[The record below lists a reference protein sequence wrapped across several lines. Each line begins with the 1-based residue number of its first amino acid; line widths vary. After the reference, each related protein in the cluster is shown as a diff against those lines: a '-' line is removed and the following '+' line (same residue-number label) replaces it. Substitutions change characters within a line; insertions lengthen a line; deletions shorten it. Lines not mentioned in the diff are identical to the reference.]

1 MTRSGVN
8 ENGREEK
15 RPPSLLLPCGD
26 SERARDRILVSSR
39 LVVARVWKNVKS
51 ATSFPP
57 IWTFIDCGRDRE
69 GGEGEGGKDGR
80 REEGRARA
88 EIPSISK
95 MILEPSRA
103 PPPTPLFILP
113 LDRAYVIVVR
123 EEAGPR
129 AIEKIKIQ
137 PRGEISYSWTPVN
150 RWHCARAQ
158 CEGVNTFR
166 RHEKT
171 LAENSPRIVALQ
183 GYYSEREK
191 IHIDPHFSG
200 KKSNN
205 SRIPRHVYLT
215 TRSMRRC
222 ETRALMN
229 IPREFFVPIFYTRK
243 RNSISDLLD
252 LGKKSSSI
260 PVPLLSREEL
270 NQT

>member
-1 MTRSGVN
+1 
-8 ENGREEK
+8 
-15 RPPSLLLPCGD
+15 
-26 SERARDRILVSSR
+26 
-39 LVVARVWKNVKS
+39 
-51 ATSFPP
+51 
-57 IWTFIDCGRDRE
+57 
-69 GGEGEGGKDGR
+69 
-80 REEGRARA
+80 
-88 EIPSISK
+88 

-166 RHEKT
+166 HEKT

-191 IHIDPHFSG
+191 IHIDPHFSR

-205 SRIPRHVYLT
+205 SRIPLYT
-215 TRSMRRC
+215 T
-222 ETRALMN
+222 
-229 IPREFFVPIFYTRK
+229 
-243 RNSISDLLD
+243 
-252 LGKKSSSI
+252 
-260 PVPLLSREEL
+260 
-270 NQT
+270 